1 MLRYRFVTASA
12 LAAAGMLVMAPTVQ
26 AAPVNFAASSAS
38 PAPQPP
44 AIKELFSPVLPC
56 NPNTT
61 LGQEGCAEH
70 LVLADDKQL
79 TQDVKVIFGLL
90 STSSGRRDFVSAQTS
105 WLAYRTKDCTSQS
118 DVYQGGTE
126 QPVVYGNCLANDDAS
141 RRLDLKSFYVLLTQD
156 LGSKAPAFP

>member
-1 MLRYRFVTASA
+1 M
-12 LAAAGMLVMAPTVQ
+12 
-26 AAPVNFAASSAS
+26 
-38 PAPQPP
+38 
-44 AIKELFSPVLPC
+44 
-56 NPNTT
+56 
-61 LGQEGCAEH
+61 
-70 LVLADDKQL
+70 LADDKQL

-118 DVYQGGTE
+118 DVYQGGTG

-156 LGSKAPAFP
+156 LGSKAPAFA